1 MTLNVGWLLEPSSHS
16 ARISFASASE
26 LKSSVSS
33 TSVAEAGVER
43 LDPGVPPGRA
53 RLDVGGAGAGD
64 EATVAQGM
72 GGETTPAP
80 AGYPTLPDPTL
91 IG

>member
-1 MTLNVGWLLEPSSHS
+1 MAQDP
-16 ARISFASASE
+16 
-26 LKSSVSS
+26 
-33 TSVAEAGVER
+33 VAEIR
-43 LDPGVPPGRA
+43 D

-91 IG
+91 IE

>member
-1 MTLNVGWLLEPSSHS
+1 MFAAPTGAAPWAPPCLPTSLS
-16 ARISFASASE
+16 A
-26 LKSSVSS
+26 
-33 TSVAEAGVER
+33 
-43 LDPGVPPGRA
+43 
-53 RLDVGGAGAGD
+53 VGGAGAGD

-72 GGETTPAP
+72 GGETTLAP

>member
-1 MTLNVGWLLEPSSHS
+1 VVDVLAQPQQAGAV
-16 ARISFASASE
+16 ADDQASAWARGATCDRRS
-26 LKSSVSS
+26 KV
-33 TSVAEAGVER
+33 VAAGV
-43 LDPGVPPGRA
+43 GGGR
-53 RLDVGGAGAGD
+53 RGGGRV
-64 EATVAQGM
+64 VAQGM